1 MSTPETPKKAPQFSA
16 FKLSPVPA
24 KDDCCCDGA
33 CEMQNAPPLPE
44 SGNHYS
50 WVVDGMDCTACA
62 RKVENAVKQIP
73 GVSHVQVRFAT
84 EKLLVSA
91 ESDVSEQV
99 VSAVSQAGYSLR
111 SETTPAEKTAPL
123 RENLPLI
130 ALVMMMAL
138 SWGLEQINHP
148 FGNLAFIATTL
159 VGLYPIARQALRLM
173 KSGSWFAIET
183 LMSVAAIGALF
194 IGATAEAAMVLLLF
208 LIGERLEGWAASRA
222 RKGVS
227 ALMALKPETA
237 TRVAGNERQTVAI
250 NALRPGDVIEVAA
263 GGRLPADGTLLTATA
278 SFDESALTGES
289 IPVERTAGEKVP
301 AGATSVDRLVQL
313 TVLSEPGD
321 SAIDRILKLIEEAE
335 ERRAPVERFI
345 DRFSRIYTPAIMLVA
360 LLVTI
365 VPPLFFGAPWEGW
378 IYKGLTLLLIGCPCA
393 LVISTPAAIT
403 SGLAAA
409 ARRGALIKG
418 GAALEQLSQ
427 VQQVAFDKTGTL
439 TVGKPQVTGV
449 YPQDIGEDELLTLA
463 AAVEQG
469 STHPLAQ
476 AIVREAQSRGLA
488 IPTATAQRALVG
500 SGIEADIDG
509 KKVLIVAAGKSSNSE
524 VEALEQTGQTVVTV
538 MQDGVAKGMLA
549 LRDTLRDDA
558 KEAVAALHQL
568 GIQGVILTG
577 DNPRAAAAIAGELG
591 LDFKAGLLPAD
602 KVSAVTELNSHAP
615 LAMIGDG
622 INDAPAMKASTIGI
636 AMGSGTDVALETAD
650 AALTHNR
657 LTGLAQMIS
666 LARATRAN
674 IRQNISIALGLKGIF
689 LVTTLLGITG
699 LWLAVL
705 ADTGATVLVTANA
718 LRLLRRK

>member
-1 MSTPETPKKAPQFSA
+1 MSTPETPKKVPQFSA
-16 FKLSPVPA
+16 LKLSPVPS
-24 KDDCCCDGA
+24 KDDCCCEGA
-33 CEMQNAPPLPE
+33 CETQTQTLPE
-44 SGNHYS
+44 SGNRYS
-50 WVVDGMDCTACA
+50 WVVNGMDCVACA
-62 RKVENAVKQIP
+62 RKVENAVKQVP
-73 GVSHVQVRFAT
+73 GVSHVQVLFAT

-91 ESDVSEQV
+91 DNDVSKQV
-99 VSAVSQAGYSLR
+99 EDAVSKAGYSLR
-111 SETTPAEKTAPL
+111 SEAAPAKKASSL
-123 RENLPLI
+123 KENLPLI
-130 ALVMMMAL
+130 TLILMMAL

-159 VGLYPIARQALRLM
+159 VGLFPIARQALRLM

-237 TRVAGNERQTVAI
+237 TRVVNGTRETVAI
-250 NALRPGDVIEVAA
+250 TTLRPGDVIEVAA
-263 GGRLPADGTLLTATA
+263 GGRLPADGALLTATA

-289 IPVERTAGEKVP
+289 IPVERAAGEKVP

-360 LLVTI
+360 LLVTV

-427 VQQVAFDKTGTL
+427 VQHIAFDKTGTL

-449 YPQDIGEDELLTLA
+449 YSQGISEDELLILA

-469 STHPLAQ
+469 STHPLAL
-476 AIVREAQSRGLA
+476 AIVREAQSRGLN
-488 IPTATAQRALVG
+488 IPPATAQRALVG
-500 SGIEADIDG
+500 SGIEATVDG
-509 KKVLIVAAGKSSNSE
+509 KKVLIVAAGKSSHPE

-568 GIQGVILTG
+568 GVQGVILTG

-591 LDFKAGLLPAD
+591 LAFKAGLLPAD
-602 KVSAVTELNSHAP
+602 KVSAVTELNAHAP
-615 LAMIGDG
+615 LAMVGDG

-636 AMGSGTDVALETAD
+636 AMGSSTDVALETAD

-657 LTGLAQMIS
+657 LTGLAQMIA

-674 IRQNISIALGLKGIF
+674 IRQNIGIALGLKGIF
-689 LVTTLLGITG
+689 LVTTLLGMTG

-718 LRLLRRK
+718 LRLLRRR

>member
-33 CEMQNAPPLPE
+33 CETQNAPPLPE

-50 WVVDGMDCTACA
+50 WVVDGMDCAACA

-130 ALVMMMAL
+130 VLVMMMAL

-509 KKVLIVAAGKSSNSE
+509 KKVLIVAAGKSSNPE

-568 GIQGVILTG
+568 GVQGVILTG

-591 LDFKAGLLPAD
+591 LEFKAGLLPAD

>member
-33 CEMQNAPPLPE
+33 CETQNAQPLPE

-50 WVVDGMDCTACA
+50 WVVDGMDCAACA

-250 NALRPGDVIEVAA
+250 NALRLGDVIEVAA

-449 YPQDIGEDELLTLA
+449 YPQDIDEDELLALA

-568 GIQGVILTG
+568 GVQGVILTG

>member
-1 MSTPETPKKAPQFSA
+1 MSTPEIPKKVPQFSA
-16 FKLSPVPA
+16 LKLSPVPP
-24 KDDCCCDGA
+24 KDDCCCEGA
-33 CEMQNAPPLPE
+33 CETQVDALPE
-44 SGNHYS
+44 GGNRYS
-50 WVVDGMDCTACA
+50 WVINGMDCAACG
-62 RKVENAVKQIP
+62 RKVENAVRQVP
-73 GVSHVQVRFAT
+73 GVNHVQVLFAT

-91 ESDVSEQV
+91 EKDVSKQV
-99 VSAVSQAGYSLR
+99 EAAVSEAGYTLR
-111 SETTPAEKTAPL
+111 SETAPAEKTSPL
-123 RENLPLI
+123 KENLPLI
-130 ALVMMMAL
+130 TLIIMMAL

-159 VGLYPIARQALRLM
+159 VGLFPIARQALRLM
-173 KSGSWFAIET
+173 RSGSWFAIET

-237 TRVAGNERQTVAI
+237 TRVIDGTRETVAI

-263 GGRLPADGTLLTATA
+263 GGRLPADGALVTATA

-289 IPVERTAGEKVP
+289 IPVERAAGEKVP

-313 TVLSEPGD
+313 KVLSEPGD

-360 LLVTI
+360 LMVTVI
-365 VPPLFFGAPWEGW
+365 PPLFFGAPWEGW

-427 VQQVAFDKTGTL
+427 VQHIAFDKTGTL
-439 TVGKPQVTGV
+439 TVAKPQVTGV
-449 YPQDIGEDELLTLA
+449 YPQDISEDELLIMA

-476 AIVREAQSRGLA
+476 AIVREAQRRGLA
-488 IPTATAQRALVG
+488 IPSATAQRALVG
-500 SGIEADIDG
+500 SGIEAVVDG
-509 KKVLIVAAGKSSNSE
+509 KKVLIVAAGASSRPQ
-524 VEALEQTGQTVVTV
+524 VEALEQAGQTVVAV
-538 MQDGVAKGMLA
+538 MQDGVSKGMLA

-558 KEAVAALHQL
+558 KDAVAALHQL
-568 GIQGVILTG
+568 GVQGVILTG
-577 DNPRAAAAIAGELG
+577 DNPRAAAAIADELG
-591 LDFKAGLLPAD
+591 LAFKAGLLPAD
-602 KVSAVTELNSHAP
+602 KVSAVTELNSRAP
-615 LAMIGDG
+615 LAMVGDG

-657 LTGLAQMIS
+657 LTGLAQMID

-674 IRQNISIALGLKGIF
+674 IRQNIGIALGLKGIF
-689 LVTTLLGITG
+689 LVTTLLGMTG

>member
-50 WVVDGMDCTACA
+50 WVVDGMDCAACA

-99 VSAVSQAGYSLR
+99 VYAVSQAGYSLR

-488 IPTATAQRALVG
+488 IPAATAQRALVG

-509 KKVLIVAAGKSSNSE
+509 KKVLIVAAGKSSNPE

-568 GIQGVILTG
+568 GVQGVILTG

-689 LVTTLLGITG
+689 LITTLLGITG